1 MDKLNIFKSLDCL
14 SWQDMLFVK
23 ETYEAMLLEVN
34 DGTVYTSEEEF
45 FKELL
50 LRFKANKFLQV
61 NPVETIG
68 SLMRIPTYKQT
79 ENVIVPF
86 EPNVVQKDIIRLIED
101 NERIVYPKYRCDGIT
116 SVLAAYIAVK
126 SYLKRNTKTIFVAPN
141 GSTRKFILERVGMFI
156 DQLQKELAICPAK
169 ESLYK
174 MRALEGIT
182 LYNGSRIKTF
192 DGHDANV
199 CRGFG
204 DIDYFIID
212 ECNLVKDE
220 YQFRQH
226 GELIVKDKGKFI
238 ETYTI
243 EDKKRPQF

>member
-1 MDKLNIFKSLDCL
+1 
-14 SWQDMLFVK
+14 
-23 ETYEAMLLEVN
+23 
-34 DGTVYTSEEEF
+34 
-45 FKELL
+45 
-50 LRFKANKFLQV
+50 
-61 NPVETIG
+61 
-68 SLMRIPTYKQT
+68 MRIPTYKQT

-86 EPNVVQKDIIRLIED
+86 ELNVVQKDIIRLIED

-156 DQLQKELAICPAK
+156 DQLQTELAICPAN

-192 DGHDANV
+192 DG
-199 CRGFG
+199 
-204 DIDYFIID
+204 
-212 ECNLVKDE
+212 CNFVKDE

-226 GELIVKDKGKFI
+226 GELIVKDNGKFI

-243 EDKKRPQF
+243 EDKKRS